1 LRRFAHRREVDN
13 SGNAREIL
21 QKDARRKKRDF
32 PFGARC
38 SGLPCGE
45 GANVFGMNKAAVFLA
60 KEIFEQNFQRKWQ
73 ARHLADTGALE
84 RVQAIDFVAVAARA
98 E

>member
-1 LRRFAHRREVDN
+1 
-13 SGNAREIL
+13 
-21 QKDARRKKRDF
+21 
-32 PFGARC
+32 
-38 SGLPCGE
+38 
-45 GANVFGMNKAAVFLA
+45 MNKAAVFLA